1 MSFKSSLTIEKGFA
15 SAWTSATAAAARRG
29 AWRRAHVTGPRSAR
43 TAVASMTIAHRMRRV
58 APSARALALLC
69 VASRVRWPCFASL
82 PALVSEMRWL
92 VRKSQSVDLEQH
104 TRGRLRAIDIQLC
117 RQTTG
122 TRWSR
127 LRLRWREMSFIEPSR
142 AHLCRREAPVDGS
155 LGHLGRA
162 GSNINKQAPPAG
174 GRADAG
180 EPKNPMTDRRRRRA
194 RLRREAPLHGPTL
207 TPGHDPR
214 KTTAPRATRSPGQ
227 ERTTFVLLTSLGQW
241 TGDNRGT
248 GDVAG
253 GVHSDS

>member
-1 MSFKSSLTIEKGFA
+1 M
-15 SAWTSATAAAARRG
+15 
-29 AWRRAHVTGPRSAR
+29 
-43 TAVASMTIAHRMRRV
+43 
-58 APSARALALLC
+58 
-69 VASRVRWPCFASL
+69 
-82 PALVSEMRWL
+82 
-92 VRKSQSVDLEQH
+92 
-104 TRGRLRAIDIQLC
+104 
-117 RQTTG
+117 
-122 TRWSR
+122 
-127 LRLRWREMSFIEPSR
+127 RLRWREMSFIEPSR

-194 RLRREAPLHGPTL
+194 CLRREAPLHGPTL

-248 GDVAG
+248 GDRRRRRTVDSLTGAVG
-253 GVHSDS
+253 GGGASCRRGRRGKGEGGISTGGGRRG

>member
-1 MSFKSSLTIEKGFA
+1 
-15 SAWTSATAAAARRG
+15 
-29 AWRRAHVTGPRSAR
+29 
-43 TAVASMTIAHRMRRV
+43 
-58 APSARALALLC
+58 
-69 VASRVRWPCFASL
+69 
-82 PALVSEMRWL
+82 
-92 VRKSQSVDLEQH
+92 
-104 TRGRLRAIDIQLC
+104 
-117 RQTTG
+117 
-122 TRWSR
+122 
-127 LRLRWREMSFIEPSR
+127 MSFIEPSR

-248 GDVAG
+248 GDRRRRTFRLLTGAVGGGGASCRRGRRKGKGG
-253 GVHSDS
+253 GVRQIRAAGLDFFSKEKKSRSALHFIEDAREQRAEVERVVRVHVGQGVERHLHQGHLHGLLDTDDGLR